1 MTLAIRQS
9 SMMQKFVRR
18 IAKDWRKV
26 NLHRIV
32 ARGMACSSAASGDDE
47 FTGLALTTW
56 KEAKVNLKIFR
67 RDKEFCHECRFCCTL
82 SVCTDAMG
90 TTFRDSGAELN
101 KTAAQPRGS
110 REVSAKMGYQV
121 DMKLYKA
128 NDYRC
133 LKPIA
138 GRPSI
143 EWPHYYMA
151 SFRAAKT
158 ESELQ
163 KAETIPFNV
172 NYLNMEDPKV
182 FKALTNPKSGA
193 DLMKKTYGF
202 DFVALLGGM
211 GGKANVNQCHQH
223 CLRAEYGKFARQ
235 CKKSGGFFKC
245 CILGSET

>member
-1 MTLAIRQS
+1 M
-9 SMMQKFVRR
+9 
-18 IAKDWRKV
+18 
-26 NLHRIV
+26 
-32 ARGMACSSAASGDDE
+32 
-47 FTGLALTTW
+47 
-56 KEAKVNLKIFR
+56 EAKMNLKIFR

-82 SVCTDAMG
+82 SVCTDALG

-101 KTAAQPRGS
+101 KTAAQPRGG

-158 ESELQ
+158 EAELQ

-172 NYLNMEDPKV
+172 NYFNMEDPKV

-193 DLMKKTYGF
+193 DLWKKTYGF

-235 CKKSGGFFKC
+235 CKKSGGLFKC
-245 CILGSET
+245 CILGYDT